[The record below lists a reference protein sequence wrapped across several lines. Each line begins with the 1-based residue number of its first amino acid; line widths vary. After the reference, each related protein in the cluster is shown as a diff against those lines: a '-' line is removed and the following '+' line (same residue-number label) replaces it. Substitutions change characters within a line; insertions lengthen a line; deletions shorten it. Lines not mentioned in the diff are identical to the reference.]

1 MGIHTRKF
9 SNGTLCELQKRGLVM
24 GNSSSWSSSVVGAND
39 EEPSRGNE
47 VGGEAGAGETR
58 GKKNPKHMG
67 KLEII

>member
-1 MGIHTRKF
+1 MR
-9 SNGTLCELQKRGLVM
+9 ELQKRGLVM

-58 GKKNPKHMG
+58 KRKSYGKVRDHLSWFQRKGEEAAQKA
-67 KLEII
+67 